1 MAECM
6 CGRGGIHGRG
16 HVWWGVQGGRA
27 CMAGETATTVDGTH
41 PTGAHSCNSMNLC
54 L

>member
-1 MAECM
+1 MAEGACM
-6 CGRGGIHGRG
+6 AGG
-16 HVWWGVQGGRA
+16 HVWWGMQGRRA

-41 PTGAHSCNSMNLC
+41 PTGEHSCDSMNLC